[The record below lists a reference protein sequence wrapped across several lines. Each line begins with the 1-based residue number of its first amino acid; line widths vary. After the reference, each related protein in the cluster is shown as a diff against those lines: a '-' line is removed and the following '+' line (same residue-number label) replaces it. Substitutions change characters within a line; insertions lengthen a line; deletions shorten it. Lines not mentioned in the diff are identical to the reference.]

1 MPKINIPIGNGLY
14 RAELPIVANI
24 ECNNCYVDNPQT
36 EGALSTASL
45 LGTAGIS
52 EILTTGGV
60 TEVNRGSHVKDGFP
74 YIVNGEALYRID
86 AEFLDGGIVNF
97 STIPLGSI
105 PGDGMLSFADNGKQ
119 IIIVDPQSGKGWIV
133 DEQATPI
140 FQEITDVGFTAN
152 GQPKYVVFLDSFFI
166 VTTDSKKFIKSDAN
180 NGLSWNPL
188 DFGSAEKDPDDIVA
202 PVTFR
207 GELYISGSETIQ
219 SFVNNAAAAGASFPY
234 QASGLVIPKGVFAPL
249 SLIETD
255 NGFVFIGGGV
265 NESPAIW
272 AVSGNDPIKIS
283 NTAIDSTLQR
293 FSNEEIEQ
301 AFAFT
306 YAQAGAYFIGFNFPT
321 LTLFYDTVSQRWHQ
335 RTSTVTNAEGFSSVI
350 RWRPNS
356 IFKAYNRI
364 FVTDSQDGRVGIL
377 DLDIYE
383 EYGNNI
389 SRIFSTIPLSNESE
403 ALTMPE
409 IEITMLQGVGSF
421 NDDPKIRMSYS
432 DNGGRT
438 FSNELW
444 RDIGKV
450 GEYSQRAIWYRIG
463 RTPKQRILR
472 FEFSDKFKF
481 GVAKL
486 EARVQGGV
494 RGR

>member
-1 MPKINIPIGNGLY
+1 MPKINIPIDNGLY

-24 ECNNCYVDNPQT
+24 ECNNCYVNIPQT
-36 EGALSTASL
+36 SGALSASNL
-45 LGTAGIS
+45 LGSAGIS
-52 EILTTGGV
+52 QVLTTGGI
-60 TEVNRGSHVKDGFP
+60 TEINRGSHVKDGFP
-74 YIVNGEALYRID
+74 YVVNGEKLYRID
-86 AEFLDGGIVNF
+86 ASFSEDGAATFESIE
-97 STIPLGSI
+97 LGEITGSSR
-105 PGDGMLSFADNGKQ
+105 LSFADNGKQ
-119 IIIVDPQSGKGWIV
+119 LIIVDPETGRGWIV
-133 DEQATPI
+133 DEQAVPV
-140 FQEITDVGFTAN
+140 FQQITDVGFTAN

-188 DFGSAEKDPDDIVA
+188 DFGSAEKDPDDIVS

-219 SFVNNAAAAGASFPY
+219 SFINNAAAAGASFPY

-272 AVSGNDPIKIS
+272 AVSGANPVKIS

-293 FSNEEIEQ
+293 FSNEDISQ

-306 YAQAGAYFIGFNFPT
+306 YAQAGAYFIGFSFPT
-321 LTLFYDTVSQRWHQ
+321 LTLFYDTVTQRWHQ
-335 RTSTVTNAEGFSSVI
+335 RTSVVKNAEGFSSTI

-356 IFKAYNRI
+356 VFKAYNRI
-364 FVTDSQDGRVGIL
+364 FVTDSQDGRIGVL

-389 SRIFSTIPLSNESE
+389 NRIFSTIPLNNESE
-403 ALTMPE
+403 AMVMSE
-409 IEITMLQGVGSF
+409 VEITMLQGAGNFTES
-421 NDDPKIRMSYS
+421 PKIRMSYS
-432 DNGGRT
+432 DDGGRT

-444 RDIGKV
+444 RDIGKI
-450 GEYSQRAIWYRIG
+450 GEYSQRAIWYRLG
-463 RTPKQRILR
+463 RTPKQRLLR

-486 EARVQGGV
+486 EARVKRGMRGG
-494 RGR
+494 